1 MPSSIHASEPHECS
15 SSKCKVILPGDYGF
29 KTCEKCR
36 TAKNKSKKRSAE
48 KDKEKNTTQ
57 QATGKRA
64 REEADHPASRSVPC
78 PPLQNTSSAGHEE
91 VNNDNSDGDDDD
103 EGADSAQVM
112 MYDTSKQLFKTMR
125 ETFRKNS
132 KLTHFRGKY
141 RLPQDALGVDAH
153 ERVKMTVFD
162 VWKATEYR
170 FTQYTRKKK
179 SKMVQDPED
188 QRDTLGMKRYDCKS
202 RLIITARMVD
212 FQMEVF
218 IRMDHHDA
226 HFVYKDVSMPET
238 ALEYIRDHL
247 QFKPNDLVK
256 ALRPD
261 YRNIA
266 SAQVYSA
273 WLRLSEILWKRDSDQ
288 MKSALCLL
296 KELEKAG
303 DVDVFDST
311 SVDGITQL
319 AWGMKKVAQ
328 SMKGCTVVEIGI
340 DATYNTNS
348 KRLELYGVLAE
359 HDGAGYPLA
368 YCLLSTA
375 SSTILGKRILALELF
390 ARQLRDRYGIRPRHY
405 HVDKDM
411 AEIRVAQKVWPGAS
425 ISLCYWHLNRAIE
438 ERLKKIKLSTTPY
451 NFIRAHQEYSFIDL
465 AFRPEGLPDASE
477 YEGGCLEPLPPGAE
491 LPSATPNPNS
501 ILLRLPA
508 TQPRPKDNAKPQE
521 TPTQPSPTLDP
532 DENEGKRVFCPRHLR
547 QSVLDMIGRH
557 YCAHPMIPGYSAPTP
572 EGIRYWAVKEMY
584 QFCYGND
591 LRELWA
597 YLWENWY
604 RSGRWALWARSSN
617 PYEIPQLKTTMILES
632 HWKHIKHDYLD
643 HFSNPRIDFL
653 IWTVVVK
660 AGAAY
665 LNSFE
670 NIMIDDGRW
679 THRASWRKDFKRE
692 WQRLQSVRDVDP
704 VFFWEVQ
711 WNRTAPWYTHPSLQ
725 PLDPSLKITTAPV
738 LSNPNIQVTD
748 EEDGCSVDQ
757 TESDEDMDN
766 TDDDELA
773 NNFETSE
780 LETPASGRARLL
792 RLFADGLDFQD
803 QFQDH
808 RFSKALEKNGRL
820 LFRMAEQ
827 CLRKEQLMN
836 DTRSSRPSTWD
847 PSLSEVM
854 FWRMKFMYMNAR
866 MAMIMGND
874 NEYDEGGEP
883 KTSRVFSD

>member
-1 MPSSIHASEPHECS
+1 MPSSIHASEPHKCS

-48 KDKEKNTTQ
+48 KDKEKTTTQ

-64 REEADHPASRSVPC
+64 REKLTIRP
-78 PPLQNTSSAGHEE
+78 NTSSAGHEE

-112 MYDTSKQLFKTMR
+112 MYDTSKQLFKTMG

-141 RLPQDALGVDAH
+141 RLPQDALGVDDH
-153 ERVKMTVFD
+153 ERVKMMVFD
-162 VWKATEYR
+162 VWKATEYC
-170 FTQYTRKKK
+170 FTVKDNTQFPAGWRTCYWCSQDQARKKK
-179 SKMVQDPED
+179 SKKVQDLED

-218 IRMDHHDA
+218 IHMDHHDA
-226 HFVYKDVSMPET
+226 HLVYKDVSMPKT

-261 YRNIA
+261 YRNIT
-266 SAQVYSA
+266 SAQVYLA

-303 DVDVFDST
+303 DVDVFNST

-328 SMKGCTVVEIGI
+328 SMKGCTVVKIGI
-340 DATYNTNS
+340 DATYNMNS
-348 KRLELYGVLAE
+348 KGLELYGVLAE

-375 SSTILGKRILALELF
+375 SSTILGKRILALEHF
-390 ARQLRDRYGIRPRHY
+390 ARQLRDRYGVRPRHY

-501 ILLRLPA
+501 ILL
-508 TQPRPKDNAKPQE
+508 
-521 TPTQPSPTLDP
+521 
-532 DENEGKRVFCPRHLR
+532 
-547 QSVLDMIGRH
+547 
-557 YCAHPMIPGYSAPTP
+557 
-572 EGIRYWAVKEMY
+572 
-584 QFCYGND
+584 
-591 LRELWA
+591 
-597 YLWENWY
+597 
-604 RSGRWALWARSSN
+604 
-617 PYEIPQLKTTMILES
+617 
-632 HWKHIKHDYLD
+632 
-643 HFSNPRIDFL
+643 
-653 IWTVVVK
+653 
-660 AGAAY
+660 
-665 LNSFE
+665 
-670 NIMIDDGRW
+670 
-679 THRASWRKDFKRE
+679 
-692 WQRLQSVRDVDP
+692 
-704 VFFWEVQ
+704 
-711 WNRTAPWYTHPSLQ
+711 
-725 PLDPSLKITTAPV
+725 
-738 LSNPNIQVTD
+738 
-748 EEDGCSVDQ
+748 
-757 TESDEDMDN
+757 
-766 TDDDELA
+766 
-773 NNFETSE
+773 
-780 LETPASGRARLL
+780 
-792 RLFADGLDFQD
+792 
-803 QFQDH
+803 
-808 RFSKALEKNGRL
+808 
-820 LFRMAEQ
+820 
-827 CLRKEQLMN
+827 
-836 DTRSSRPSTWD
+836 
-847 PSLSEVM
+847 
-854 FWRMKFMYMNAR
+854 
-866 MAMIMGND
+866 
-874 NEYDEGGEP
+874 
-883 KTSRVFSD
+883 